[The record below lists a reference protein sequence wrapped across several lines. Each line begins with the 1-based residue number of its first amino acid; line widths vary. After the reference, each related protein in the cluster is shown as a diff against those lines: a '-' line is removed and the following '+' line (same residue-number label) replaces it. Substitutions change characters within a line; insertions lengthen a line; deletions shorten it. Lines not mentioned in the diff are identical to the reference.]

1 MNPPRPRRSRGLRP
15 NLHRK
20 LPEFAPVSLMP
31 SPNHVRRAVGPR
43 LAAPPRGTWR
53 LVGPRPAVARAW
65 PTLRWM
71 ARDCSH
77 DPNYAPKTQVK
88 PHGNRTERIRA
99 GRNLLRRELSVPRNA
114 VRARSDARRRGCFHR
129 HGQNRDR
136 RARVRRSGSEVRPVH
151 EAPVPSPGTP
161 PGLHGTGSRRHGS
174 YRRDPTAF
182 EDEEPRRCRAVR
194 DDAEL
199 RRGRHRT
206 ARRNGGRRIMEALK
220 ADVTQGLSKG
230 SLLNCAD
237 NTGAREV
244 KVISVSGYSGTK
256 SRHPK
261 AGIGDKVTV
270 SVTKGTPEMRRQV
283 LEAVVVRQRK
293 PIRRPDGTR
302 VKFEDNAAV
311 IIDDVEEPRGTE
323 IKGPIAREVAE
334 RFGSIASTA
343 TMIV

>member
-1 MNPPRPRRSRGLRP
+1 
-15 NLHRK
+15 
-20 LPEFAPVSLMP
+20 
-31 SPNHVRRAVGPR
+31 
-43 LAAPPRGTWR
+43 
-53 LVGPRPAVARAW
+53 
-65 PTLRWM
+65 
-71 ARDCSH
+71 
-77 DPNYAPKTQVK
+77 
-88 PHGNRTERIRA
+88 
-99 GRNLLRRELSVPRNA
+99 
-114 VRARSDARRRGCFHR
+114 
-129 HGQNRDR
+129 
-136 RARVRRSGSEVRPVH
+136 
-151 EAPVPSPGTP
+151 
-161 PGLHGTGSRRHGS
+161 
-174 YRRDPTAF
+174 
-182 EDEEPRRCRAVR
+182 
-194 DDAEL
+194 
-199 RRGRHRT
+199 
-206 ARRNGGRRIMEALK
+206 MEALK
-220 ADVTQGLSKG
+220 ADVTQGLAKG
-230 SLLNCAD
+230 SLLTCAD

-244 KVISVSGYSGTK
+244 KVISVAGYSGTK